1 MESFSHHSLNRN
13 NVVAKLSECIESF
26 VGHCH
31 SAISCIASKVAQL
44 KNRLAIVA
52 TPRRNSIVKLD
63 HLHKSYNKVKDNN
76 YALSGLLGFDLHNKV
91 AGIIG
96 TGKIGNP
103 LLRQNDREYCWLY
116 QDPRGD
122 P

>member
-52 TPRRNSIVKLD
+52 TPPRNSIVKLK
-63 HLHKSYNKVKDNN
+63 HLHKSYNAMQPRRRAIFTLYIKGYSIDEIS
-76 YALSGLLGFDLHNKV
+76 ALSGAKRSTIKPTVHRIVQNM
-91 AGIIG
+91 
-96 TGKIGNP
+96 P
-103 LLRQNDREYCWLY
+103 RQDYIS
-116 QDPRGD
+116 
-122 P
+122 